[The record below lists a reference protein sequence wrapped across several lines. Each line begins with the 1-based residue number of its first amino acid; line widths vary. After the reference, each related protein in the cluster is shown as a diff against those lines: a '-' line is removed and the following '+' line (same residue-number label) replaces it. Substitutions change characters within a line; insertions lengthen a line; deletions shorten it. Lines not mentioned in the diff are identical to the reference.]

1 MGLLDGKVA
10 IVTGAGRGIGR
21 GEAVLL
27 ASHGASVVV
36 NDVGGEWDGTGAD
49 DRPATQ
55 VVEEITEAGGRA
67 VANGDDVADWEGA
80 QRLIQTAID
89 TFGDLHIL
97 VNNAG
102 ILRDGMSFNLDEEA
116 WDSVIRVHLKGH
128 FAPSHHA
135 ARYWREQSKAGVE
148 VPRRIINTTSE
159 SGLFG
164 NAGQAN
170 YSAAKAGIASLSI
183 VLSRELAKYG
193 VTVNCVAP
201 RARTRMTAGTFGG
214 FDEPGDDTFDEWSPD
229 NIAPTVGFLASDEAG
244 DITGQVFVVWAD
256 RVHLM
261 TGWSPVHTAEG
272 DGKRWTVEGLVAQK
286 SEMFADRDRGSPPMG
301 FGL

>member
-21 GEAVLL
+21 GEALLL

-36 NDVGGEWDGTGAD
+36 NDMGGEWDGTGTD
-49 DRPATQ
+49 DRPATH
-55 VVEEITEAGGRA
+55 VVEEIADAGGTA
-67 VANGDDVADWEGA
+67 VANRDDVADWEGA
-80 QRLIQTAID
+80 ERLVRTAVD

-128 FAPSHHA
+128 FAPSRHA
-135 ARYWREQSKAGVE
+135 AVYWREQAKAGVE
-148 VPRRIINTTSE
+148 AQRRIINTSSE

-214 FDEPGDDTFDEWSPD
+214 FEEPDEGAFDEWSPD
-229 NIAPTVGFLASDEAG
+229 NIAPTVGFLATDEAS

-261 TGWSPVHTAEG
+261 SGWSPVHTAEAG
-272 DGKRWTVEGLVAQK
+272 GERWTVEGLIAQK
-286 SEMFADRDRGSPPMG
+286 SEIFGEHEPGSPPMG

>member
-21 GEAVLL
+21 GEAMLL

-36 NDVGGEWDGTGAD
+36 NDMGGEWDGTGAD
-49 DRPATQ
+49 SGPAMQ
-55 VVEEITEAGGRA
+55 VVEEIKGAGGSA
-67 VANGDDVADWEGA
+67 VANRDDVADWDGA
-80 QRLIQTAID
+80 HRLVQSAVD
-89 TFGDLHIL
+89 AFGDLHIL

-135 ARYWREQSKAGVE
+135 ARYWREQSKAGIE
-148 VPRRIINTTSE
+148 AQRRIVNTASE

-201 RARTRMTAGTFGG
+201 RARTRMTAGTFSG
-214 FDEPGDDTFDEWSPD
+214 FGEPEEGSFDEWSPD
-229 NIAPTVGFLASDEAG
+229 NIAPTVAFLASDEAG
-244 DITGQVFVVWAD
+244 DVTGQTFVVWAD

-261 TGWSPVHTAEG
+261 GGWSPVHTAEG
-272 DGKRWTVEGLVAQK
+272 DGKRWTVEELIARK
-286 SEMFADRDRGSPPMG
+286 DAMFAEHDSGSPPMG